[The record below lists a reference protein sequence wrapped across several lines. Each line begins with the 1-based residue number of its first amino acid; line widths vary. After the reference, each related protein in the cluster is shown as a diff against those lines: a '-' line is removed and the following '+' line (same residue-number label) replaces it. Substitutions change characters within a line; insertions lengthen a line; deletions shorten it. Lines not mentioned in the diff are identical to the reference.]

1 MTKEASIQ
9 QKLWKAN
16 HSPKIPNFRTRIEH
30 EKMDRFIE
38 YISIPEFAQD
48 DVLFGTNIL
57 KLDSGEKIIVGTS
70 GQKNVISSSIMRQ
83 YLDFCKEQELD
94 AAKQRSLYEL
104 LKCVGPLCRNPFRNL
119 TTPLQRVQRILI
131 KVFSMMEGLADRGI
145 NVTTTQKLLNI
156 RDRKK
161 YLKNDFKT
169 QIGRG

>member
-70 GQKNVISSSIMRQ
+70 GQKNVISSVIMRQ
-83 YLDFCKEQELD
+83 Y
-94 AAKQRSLYEL
+94 
-104 LKCVGPLCRNPFRNL
+104 
-119 TTPLQRVQRILI
+119 
-131 KVFSMMEGLADRGI
+131 
-145 NVTTTQKLLNI
+145 
-156 RDRKK
+156 
-161 YLKNDFKT
+161 
-169 QIGRG
+169 